1 MEFEFY
7 YYALFLLTG
16 LIAGFVDAIA
26 GGGGIITI
34 PVLLASGMP
43 PHIALATNKL
53 QGTFGSG
60 MASIN
65 FIRKGFISWNEV
77 FAGVVYTFIGAA
89 LGTYAILLMDAS
101 VLAKIIPA
109 MLVGIFIYTLLS
121 PTLGENDSHAYLSHH
136 LFFLVFGLGLG
147 FYDGFFGPGTG
158 TFWTI
163 ALVVLLG
170 LNLKKATAQT
180 KVMNFTSNIVSLAV
194 FLWSGHVLFAVGL
207 LMGFGQMVGAYM
219 GSNMVIK
226 KEVKF
231 IRIFFLTMVGLTL
244 IKIIYTSY
252 VAS

>member
-1 MEFEFY
+1 MEFEVY
-7 YYALFLLTG
+7 YYALFLVTG
-16 LIAGFVDAIA
+16 LVAGFIDAIA

-60 MASIN
+60 MASWN
-65 FIRKGFISWNEV
+65 FIRKGFISWSEV
-77 FAGVVYTFIGAA
+77 FVGVVYTFIGAG
-89 LGTYAILLMDAS
+89 LGTYAILLMDAGL
-101 VLAKIIPA
+101 LAKTIPL

-121 PTLGENDSHAYLSHH
+121 PKMGENDRHAYLGNH
-136 LFFLVFGLGLG
+136 LFFLIFGIGFG

-163 ALVVLLG
+163 ALVTLLG

-194 FLWSGHVLFAVGL
+194 FFWSGNVLFMVGL
-207 LMGFGQMVGAYM
+207 LMGFGQIIGAYV

-231 IRIFFLTMVGLTL
+231 IRTFFLTMVGLTL
-244 IKIIYTSY
+244 LKLMYNSY
-252 VAS
+252 FAS

>member
-1 MEFEFY
+1 MEIELY
-7 YYALFLLTG
+7 YYAIFLATG
-16 LIAGFVDAIA
+16 FFAGFIDAIA

-34 PVLLASGMP
+34 PVLLASGLP

-77 FAGVVYTFIGAA
+77 LLGVFYTFVGAA
-89 LGTYAILLMDAS
+89 IGTYAVLLIDAS
-101 VLAKIIPA
+101 LLAKAIPV
-109 MLVGIFIYTLLS
+109 MLLGIFLYTLFS
-121 PTLGENDSHAYLSHH
+121 PKFGESDRASKMGNH
-136 LFFLVFGLGLG
+136 LFFLVFGVGLG

-163 ALVVLLG
+163 ALVALLG

-194 FLWSGHVLFAVGL
+194 FLWSGNVIFTIGL
-207 LMGFGQMVGAYM
+207 LMGFGQLVGAYI

-231 IRIFFLTMVGLTL
+231 IRAFFLTMVALTL
-244 IKIIYTSY
+244 LKLAYSSY
-252 VAS
+252 IQ

>member
-1 MEFEFY
+1 MEFELY
-7 YYALFLLTG
+7 YYAIFLATG
-16 LIAGFVDAIA
+16 VIAGFIDAIA

-65 FIRKGFISWNEV
+65 FIRKGFITWSEV
-77 FAGVVYTFIGAA
+77 FIGVIYTFIGAA
-89 LGTYAILLMDAS
+89 IGTYAILLMDAS
-101 VLAKIIPA
+101 ILAKIIPA

-121 PTLGENDSHAYLSHH
+121 PKMGENDRHAYLGNH
-136 LFFLVFGLGLG
+136 LFFLIFGIGLG

-163 ALVVLLG
+163 ALVTLLG
-170 LNLKKATAQT
+170 FNLKKATAQT

-194 FLWSGHVLFAVGL
+194 FLWSGNVLIFVGL
-207 LMGFGQMVGAYM
+207 MMGFGQIIGAYI

-231 IRIFFLTMVGLTL
+231 IRTFFLIMVGLTL
-244 IKIIYTSY
+244 LKLIYSSY
-252 VAS
+252 IA

>member
-7 YYALFLLTG
+7 YYAIFLATG
-16 LIAGFVDAIA
+16 VIAGFIDAIA

-65 FIRKGFISWNEV
+65 FIRKGFITWSEV
-77 FAGVVYTFIGAA
+77 MIGVMYTFIGAA

-101 VLAKIIPA
+101 ILAKVIPA

-121 PTLGENDSHAYLSHH
+121 PKMGENDRHAYLGNH
-136 LFFLVFGLGLG
+136 LFFLIFGIGLG

-163 ALVVLLG
+163 ALVTLLG
-170 LNLKKATAQT
+170 FNLKKATAQT

-194 FLWSGHVLFAVGL
+194 FLWSGNVLILVGL
-207 LMGFGQMVGAYM
+207 MMGFGQIIGAYV
-219 GSNMVIK
+219 GSNMVIR

-231 IRIFFLTMVGLTL
+231 IRTFFLIMVGATL
-244 IKIIYTSY
+244 LKLIYSSY
-252 VAS
+252 IA